1 MSDRPLIVYLD
12 SSDFSVMSDPKRQHE
27 WEAEREAL
35 ARYVAQGDIRCVFSQ
50 AHLVEMAPLDRS
62 RAGLAVHKVD
72 LLVSLCGGFTLPS
85 LDRLLSGELMALR
98 EERPRIHD
106 VIADDGKWYPP
117 IDDIIA
123 NAGTKLFTS
132 EEISN
137 AIAQYAGDR
146 VQRRAAQRK
155 LLKKGASLS
164 GLLSKL
170 KAEDLGDA
178 ALKVQKTYPMRNEDA
193 RTLVRYMRGQA
204 SGTDAQRAFES
215 SLRDPRFMMR
225 WFASENTDVT
235 QFTSWLRDS
244 SLKLKTVVE
253 DFAALAKL
261 IRELPEDQRTHVAP
275 KTILA
280 KDQWNHRADALTA
293 RVAQRLA
300 DEFLSPPTLL
310 QFEHLHQTCAGLS
323 TMLRTF
329 FDAAWTS
336 TTEQP
341 RAPSSSD
348 LGDSYHAMY
357 SPYVDIFRP
366 DSFMAPHIA
375 RHATRFGTQVVPK
388 LRQLVPAI
396 EARIS
401 ERRLAG
407 DAATT

>member
-1 MSDRPLIVYLD
+1 
-12 SSDFSVMSDPKRQHE
+12 MSDPKRRHE
-27 WEAEREAL
+27 WDAEREAL
-35 ARYVAQGDIRCVFSQ
+35 IRYVIQGDIRCVFSQ

-62 RAGLAVHKVD
+62 RAELAVQKVD
-72 LLVSLCGGFTLPS
+72 LLVSLCGCFALPS
-85 LDRLLSGELMALR
+85 LDRLISGELMALR

-106 VIADDGKWYPP
+106 VITDDGKWYPP

-123 NAGTKLFTS
+123 NAGTKLFTP
-132 EEISN
+132 EEISD
-137 AIAQYAGDR
+137 AIAQHAGNR
-146 VQRRAAQRK
+146 AERRAAQKK
-155 LLKKGASLS
+155 LLKNGVSSPVRLP
-164 GLLSKL
+164 KL
-170 KAEDLGDA
+170 KAEDLDDA
-178 ALKVQKTYPMRNEDA
+178 VLEVQKTYPMRNEDA
-193 RTLVRYMRGQA
+193 RTLARYMRGQA

-235 QFTSWLRDS
+235 QFTSWLRDP
-244 SLKLKTVVE
+244 SLKMKAVVE
-253 DFAALAKL
+253 NFAAAAKR
-261 IRELPEDQRTHVAP
+261 IRELPEDQRSHVMP

-280 KDQWNHRADALTA
+280 KNEWDSSADALTA
-293 RVAQRLA
+293 KIAQLLA
-300 DEFLSPPTLL
+300 DKFLPPPTLL
-310 QFEHLHQTCAGLS
+310 QLEQLHQTCAGLS

-329 FDAAWTS
+329 LDAAWAS

-341 RAPSSSD
+341 RAPSASD

-388 LRQLVPAI
+388 LRQLVPVI

-401 ERRLAG
+401 ERRLATN
-407 DAATT
+407 AANTQGHSSRH